1 MSQPTEQQLQP
12 NRMIFEKTGI
22 ETMNNTFERTF
33 IKILTVLLL
42 TISSAN
48 ADIKDDIERRCIE
61 LESENLKYNSQI
73 QVFTDRLQ
81 KIQNTDIAL
90 EINILNKEISEYP
103 KKRENETYE
112 EMEERN
118 WEAKKRLEVIKAMN
132 SDKNSITENLTLI
145 RHNQNKLLLDYKQ
158 LCM

>member
-1 MSQPTEQQLQP
+1 
-12 NRMIFEKTGI
+12 
-22 ETMNNTFERTF
+22 MNNTFERTF